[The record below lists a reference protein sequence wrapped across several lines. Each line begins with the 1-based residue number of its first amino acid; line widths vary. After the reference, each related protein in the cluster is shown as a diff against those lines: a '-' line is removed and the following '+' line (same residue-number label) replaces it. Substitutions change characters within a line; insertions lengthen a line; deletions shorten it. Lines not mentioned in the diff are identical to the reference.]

1 MKPATVDPT
10 IDMKA
15 KYATVLCINLETCKG
30 TVWLVLNYLE
40 VYLAI
45 VKAIAEERRSENTY
59 YADKTV
65 LVDKIVNN

>member
-1 MKPATVDPT
+1 
-10 IDMKA
+10 MKA

-30 TVWLVLNYLE
+30 TVWLMLNYLE

-45 VKAIAEERRSENTY
+45 VKAIAEERRLENTY
-59 YADKTV
+59 YAETV